1 MWKLAIALVM
11 MLCAS
16 PAVAA
21 QGGEGAAA
29 STTTG
34 TPGVEF
40 YCMYNG
46 EVYSVGWRVCTDGAR
61 KGTKALE
68 CRANPGSPGGRPIW
82 AESNTICQVDQ

>member
-1 MWKLAIALVM
+1 MWKFVLALGM
-11 MLCAS
+11 MLCA
-16 PAVAA
+16 ATAHAA
-21 QGGEGAAA
+21 PGGDGATS

-68 CRANPGSPGGRPIW
+68 CRAGSGGPGGRPVW
-82 AESNTICQVDQ
+82 AESNTICQVE